1 MFLMI
6 LLLIVST
13 GCSTKQPMVVYK
25 KVNVPVV
32 CDVVEPHCVIESENR
47 VEKIETLLLCLRDY
61 KVALRHCKGTL
72 STEDK
77 E

>member
-1 MFLMI
+1 
-6 LLLIVST
+6 
-13 GCSTKQPMVVYK
+13 MVVYK

-32 CDVVEPHCVIESENR
+32 CDMVEPHCVIESGNR

-61 KVALRHCKGTL
+61 KVALRYCKGTL
-72 STEDK
+72 PVESK